1 MDFKDKK
8 AVIIANDISED
19 SPRQKENIELVK
31 SLGAEVISVLIQNI
45 QRINPKYYFGSGKIE
60 YFSNI
65 SKELKA
71 DFIVVC
77 EDLSPRQLQNVKDE
91 FDMLVIDR
99 NQLILELFNQR
110 ATTAFGKLQVEL
122 ATLSYMYPRLRGMRK
137 DMDRQ
142 FGVLGMRGA
151 GEQKLELDRR
161 VLRKRIDK
169 LKEDVKAA
177 QVVLDTKSKMRSD
190 SSIPIVSL
198 IGYSNTGKST
208 LLNRII
214 ELSGAD
220 EDKRVY
226 ADDRLFATLDT
237 HARRIELPHGG
248 DIILTD
254 TVGLISNLPHQLI
267 DAFRSTLLEIKKA
280 DLLVQVL
287 DISNKHLDVEVET
300 TENLIKDLG
309 LGDKKIIKVY
319 NKADKV
325 VDKHIYADADMVISA
340 YNDGDVRSLLKAI
353 EIELYG
359 EAVED
364 TKFFP
369 YSEAKELSLF
379 MENNQIISKKYSD
392 EGTVVTY
399 TKYLKRGLW
408 YGYKTF

>member
-142 FGVLGMRGA
+142 FGVMGMRGA

-287 DISNKHLDVEVET
+287 DISNKHLDVEIET

-353 EIELYG
+353 ELELYG

-392 EGTVVTY
+392 EGTVVIY
-399 TKYLKRGLW
+399 TKYLKRGL
-408 YGYKTF
+408 

>member
-77 EDLSPRQLQNVKDE
+77 EDLSPRQLQNVKDG

-142 FGVLGMRGA
+142 FGVMGMRGA

-177 QVVLDTKSKMRSD
+177 QVVLDTKSKMRTE
-190 SSIPIVSL
+190 SSMPIVSL

-287 DISNKHLDVEVET
+287 DISNKHLDVEIET

-353 EIELYG
+353 ELELYG

-399 TKYLKRGLW
+399 TKYLKRGL
-408 YGYKTF
+408 

>member
-19 SPRQKENIELVK
+19 SPRQKENVELVK

-142 FGVLGMRGA
+142 FGVMGMRGA

-254 TVGLISNLPHQLI
+254 TVGLISDLPHQLI

-287 DISNKHLDVEVET
+287 DISNKHLDVEIET

-353 EIELYG
+353 ELELYG

-399 TKYLKRGLW
+399 TKYLKRGL
-408 YGYKTF
+408 

>member
-142 FGVLGMRGA
+142 FGVMGMRGA

-287 DISNKHLDVEVET
+287 DISNKHLDVEIET

-340 YNDGDVRSLLKAI
+340 YSDGDVRSLLKAI

-399 TKYLKRGLW
+399 TKYLKRGL
-408 YGYKTF
+408 

>member
-142 FGVLGMRGA
+142 FGVMGMRGA

-177 QVVLDTKSKMRSD
+177 QVVLDTKSKMRTE
-190 SSIPIVSL
+190 SSMPIVSL

-287 DISNKHLDVEVET
+287 DISNKHLDVEIET

-353 EIELYG
+353 ELELYG

-392 EGTVVTY
+392 AGTVVTY
-399 TKYLKRGLW
+399 TKYLNRGL
-408 YGYKTF
+408 

>member
-142 FGVLGMRGA
+142 FGVMGMRGA

-177 QVVLDTKSKMRSD
+177 QVVLDTKSKMRTE
-190 SSIPIVSL
+190 SSMPIVSL

-248 DIILTD
+248 NIILTD

-287 DISNKHLDVEVET
+287 DISNKHLDVEIET

-353 EIELYG
+353 ELELYG

-399 TKYLKRGLW
+399 TKYLKRGL
-408 YGYKTF
+408 

>member
-19 SPRQKENIELVK
+19 SPRQKENVELVK

-142 FGVLGMRGA
+142 FGVMGMRGA

-287 DISNKHLDVEVET
+287 DISNKHLDVEIET

-399 TKYLKRGLW
+399 TKYLKRGL
-408 YGYKTF
+408 

>member
-8 AVIIANDISED
+8 AIIIANDISED
-19 SPRQKENIELVK
+19 SPRQKENIDLVK

-65 SKELKA
+65 SNELKA
-71 DFIVVC
+71 DFVVVC

-142 FGVLGMRGA
+142 FGVMGMRGA

-177 QVVLDTKSKMRSD
+177 QVVLDTKSKMRTE

-220 EDKRVY
+220 EEKRVY

-248 DIILTD
+248 EIILTD
-254 TVGLISNLPHQLI
+254 TVGLISDLPHQLV
-267 DAFRSTLLEIKKA
+267 DAFRSTLSEIKSA

-287 DISNKHLDVEVET
+287 DISNKNLDVEIET
-300 TENLIKDLG
+300 TEELIKELG

-325 VDKHIYADADMVISA
+325 TDKHIYADADMVISA
-340 YNDGDVRSLLKAI
+340 YNDADVFSLLTAI
-353 EIELYG
+353 ELELYG
-359 EAVED
+359 EAVEE

-379 MENNQIISKKYSD
+379 MERNRIISKKYSD
-392 EGTVVTY
+392 EGTEVTY
-399 TKYLKRGLW
+399 IKYLKRGL
-408 YGYKTF
+408 

>member
-8 AVIIANDISED
+8 AIIIANDISED

-65 SKELKA
+65 SSELKA
-71 DFIVVC
+71 DFVVVC

-142 FGVLGMRGA
+142 FGVMGMRGA

-177 QVVLDTKSKMRSD
+177 QVVLDTKSKMRTE

-220 EDKRVY
+220 EEKRVY

-248 DIILTD
+248 EIILTD
-254 TVGLISNLPHQLI
+254 TVGLISNLPHQLV
-267 DAFRSTLLEIKKA
+267 DAFRSTLSEIKSA

-287 DISNKHLDVEVET
+287 DISNKNLDVEIET
-300 TENLIKDLG
+300 TEELIKELG

-325 VDKHIYADADMVISA
+325 TDKHIYSDADMVISA
-340 YNDGDVRSLLKAI
+340 YNDGDVLGLLTAV
-353 EIELYG
+353 ELELYG
-359 EAVED
+359 EAVEE

-379 MENNQIISKKYSD
+379 MEKNRIISKKYSD
-392 EGTVVTY
+392 EGTEVTY
-399 TKYLKRGLW
+399 INYLKRGL
-408 YGYKTF
+408 

>member
-142 FGVLGMRGA
+142 FGVMGMRGA

-177 QVVLDTKSKMRSD
+177 QVVLDTKSKMRTE
-190 SSIPIVSL
+190 SSMPIVSL

-280 DLLVQVL
+280 NLLVQVL
-287 DISNKHLDVEVET
+287 DISNKHLDVEIET

-353 EIELYG
+353 ELELYG

-399 TKYLKRGLW
+399 TKYLKRGL
-408 YGYKTF
+408 

>member
-8 AVIIANDISED
+8 AIIIANDISED

-71 DFIVVC
+71 DFVVVC

-142 FGVLGMRGA
+142 FGVMGMRGA

-177 QVVLDTKSKMRSD
+177 QVVLDTKSKMRTE

-220 EDKRVY
+220 EEKRVY

-248 DIILTD
+248 EIILTD
-254 TVGLISNLPHQLI
+254 TVGFISDLPHQLV
-267 DAFRSTLLEIKKA
+267 DAFRSTLSEIKNA

-287 DISNKHLDVEVET
+287 DISNKNLDVEIET
-300 TENLIKDLG
+300 TEELIKELG

-325 VDKHIYADADMVISA
+325 TDKHIYADADMVISA
-340 YNDGDVRSLLKAI
+340 YNDGDVLSLLTAI
-353 EIELYG
+353 ELELYG
-359 EAVED
+359 EAVEE

-379 MENNQIISKKYSD
+379 MEKNRIISKKYSD
-392 EGTVVTY
+392 EGTEVTY
-399 TKYLKRGLW
+399 IKYLKRGL
-408 YGYKTF
+408 

>member
-31 SLGAEVISVLIQNI
+31 SLGAEVISVLIQNV

-142 FGVLGMRGA
+142 FGVMGMRGA

-287 DISNKHLDVEVET
+287 DISNKHLDVEIET

-353 EIELYG
+353 ELELYG

-399 TKYLKRGLW
+399 TKYLKRGL
-408 YGYKTF
+408 

>member
-8 AVIIANDISED
+8 AIIIANDISED

-65 SKELKA
+65 SNELKA
-71 DFIVVC
+71 DFVVVC

-142 FGVLGMRGA
+142 FGVMGMRGA

-177 QVVLDTKSKMRSD
+177 QVVLDTKSKMRTE

-220 EDKRVY
+220 EEKRVY

-248 DIILTD
+248 EIILTD
-254 TVGLISNLPHQLI
+254 TVGLISDLPHQLV
-267 DAFRSTLLEIKKA
+267 DAFRSTLSEIKSA

-287 DISNKHLDVEVET
+287 DISNKNLDVEIET
-300 TENLIKDLG
+300 TEELIKELG

-325 VDKHIYADADMVISA
+325 TDKHIYADADMVISA
-340 YNDGDVRSLLKAI
+340 YNDADVLGLLTAI
-353 EIELYG
+353 ELELYG
-359 EAVED
+359 EAVEE

-379 MENNQIISKKYSD
+379 MEKNRIISKKYSD
-392 EGTVVTY
+392 EGTEVTY
-399 TKYLKRGLW
+399 INYLKRGL
-408 YGYKTF
+408 

>member
-8 AVIIANDISED
+8 AIIIANDISED

-65 SKELKA
+65 SSELKA
-71 DFIVVC
+71 DFVVVC

-142 FGVLGMRGA
+142 FGVMGMRGA

-177 QVVLDTKSKMRSD
+177 QVVLDTKSKMRTE

-220 EDKRVY
+220 EEKRVY

-248 DIILTD
+248 EIILTD
-254 TVGLISNLPHQLI
+254 TVGLISDLPHQLV
-267 DAFRSTLLEIKKA
+267 DAFRSTLSEIKSA

-287 DISNKHLDVEVET
+287 DISNKNLDVEIET
-300 TENLIKDLG
+300 TEELIKELG

-325 VDKHIYADADMVISA
+325 TDKHIYADADMVISA
-340 YNDGDVRSLLKAI
+340 YNDGDVLGLLTAI
-353 EIELYG
+353 ELELYG
-359 EAVED
+359 EAVEE

-369 YSEAKELSLF
+369 YSESKELSLF
-379 MENNQIISKKYSD
+379 MEKNRIISKKYSD
-392 EGTVVTY
+392 EGTAVTY
-399 TKYLKRGLW
+399 IKYLKRGL
-408 YGYKTF
+408 

>member
-142 FGVLGMRGA
+142 FGVMGMRGA

-177 QVVLDTKSKMRSD
+177 QVVLDTKSKMRTE
-190 SSIPIVSL
+190 SSMPIVSL

-248 DIILTD
+248 NIILTD

-287 DISNKHLDVEVET
+287 DISNKHLDVEIET
-300 TENLIKDLG
+300 TEKLIKDLG

-353 EIELYG
+353 ELELYG

-399 TKYLKRGLW
+399 TKYLKRGL
-408 YGYKTF
+408 

>member
-8 AVIIANDISED
+8 AIIIANDISED

-65 SKELKA
+65 SNELKA
-71 DFIVVC
+71 DFVVVC

-142 FGVLGMRGA
+142 FGVMGMRGA

-177 QVVLDTKSKMRSD
+177 QVVLDTKSKMRTE

-220 EDKRVY
+220 EEKRVY

-248 DIILTD
+248 EIILTD
-254 TVGLISNLPHQLI
+254 TVGLISDLPHQLV
-267 DAFRSTLLEIKKA
+267 DAFRSTLSEIKNA

-287 DISNKHLDVEVET
+287 DISNKNLDVEIET
-300 TENLIKDLG
+300 TEELIKELG

-325 VDKHIYADADMVISA
+325 TDKHIYADADMVISA
-340 YNDGDVRSLLKAI
+340 YNDGDVLGLLTAI
-353 EIELYG
+353 ELELYG
-359 EAVED
+359 EAVEE

-379 MENNQIISKKYSD
+379 MEKNRIISKKYSD
-392 EGTVVTY
+392 EGTEVTY
-399 TKYLKRGLW
+399 IKYLKRGL
-408 YGYKTF
+408 

>member
-65 SKELKA
+65 SSELKA
-71 DFIVVC
+71 DFVVVC

-142 FGVLGMRGA
+142 FGVMGMRGA

-177 QVVLDTKSKMRSD
+177 QVVLDTKSKMRTE

-220 EDKRVY
+220 EEKRVY

-248 DIILTD
+248 EIILTD
-254 TVGLISNLPHQLI
+254 TVGLISDLPHQLV
-267 DAFRSTLLEIKKA
+267 DAFRSTLSEIKSA

-287 DISNKHLDVEVET
+287 DISNKNLDVEIET
-300 TENLIKDLG
+300 TEELIKELG

-325 VDKHIYADADMVISA
+325 TDKHIYADADMVISA
-340 YNDGDVRSLLKAI
+340 YNDGDVLGLLTAV
-353 EIELYG
+353 ELELYG
-359 EAVED
+359 EAVEE

-379 MENNQIISKKYSD
+379 MEKNRIISKKYSD
-392 EGTVVTY
+392 EGTEVTY
-399 TKYLKRGLW
+399 INYLKRGL
-408 YGYKTF
+408 

>member
-142 FGVLGMRGA
+142 FGVMGMRGA

-254 TVGLISNLPHQLI
+254 TVGLIGNLPHQLI

-287 DISNKHLDVEVET
+287 DISNKHLDVEIET

-353 EIELYG
+353 ELELYG

-399 TKYLKRGLW
+399 TKYLKRGL
-408 YGYKTF
+408 

>member
-142 FGVLGMRGA
+142 FGVMGMRGA

-280 DLLVQVL
+280 NLLVQVL
-287 DISNKHLDVEVET
+287 DISNKHLDVEIET

-340 YNDGDVRSLLKAI
+340 YNDGDVMSLLKAI
-353 EIELYG
+353 ELELYG

-399 TKYLKRGLW
+399 TKYLKRGL
-408 YGYKTF
+408 

>member
-19 SPRQKENIELVK
+19 SPRQKENVELVK

-142 FGVLGMRGA
+142 FGVMGMRGA

-177 QVVLDTKSKMRSD
+177 QVVLDTKSKMRTE
-190 SSIPIVSL
+190 SSMPIVSL

-280 DLLVQVL
+280 NLLVQVL
-287 DISNKHLDVEVET
+287 DISNKHLDVEIET

-353 EIELYG
+353 ELELYG

-399 TKYLKRGLW
+399 TKYLKRGL
-408 YGYKTF
+408 

>member
-142 FGVLGMRGA
+142 FGVMGMRGA

-254 TVGLISNLPHQLI
+254 TVGLIRNLPHQLI

-287 DISNKHLDVEVET
+287 DISNKHLDVEIET

-340 YNDGDVRSLLKAI
+340 YNDGDVRGLLKAI
-353 EIELYG
+353 ELELYG

-399 TKYLKRGLW
+399 TKYLKRGL
-408 YGYKTF
+408 

>member
-8 AVIIANDISED
+8 AIIIANDISED

-65 SKELKA
+65 SSELKA
-71 DFIVVC
+71 DFVVVC

-142 FGVLGMRGA
+142 FGVMGMRGA

-177 QVVLDTKSKMRSD
+177 QVVLDTKSKMRTE

-220 EDKRVY
+220 EEKRVY

-248 DIILTD
+248 EIILTD
-254 TVGLISNLPHQLI
+254 TVGLISDLPHQLV
-267 DAFRSTLLEIKKA
+267 DAFRSTLSEIKSA

-287 DISNKHLDVEVET
+287 DISNKNLDVEVET
-300 TENLIKDLG
+300 TEELIKELG

-325 VDKHIYADADMVISA
+325 TDKHIYADADMVISA
-340 YNDGDVRSLLKAI
+340 YNDGDVLGLLTAI
-353 EIELYG
+353 ELELYG
-359 EAVED
+359 EAVEE

-379 MENNQIISKKYSD
+379 MEKNRIISKKYSD
-392 EGTVVTY
+392 EGTEVTY
-399 TKYLKRGLW
+399 IKYLKRGL
-408 YGYKTF
+408 

>member
-8 AVIIANDISED
+8 AIIIANDISED

-65 SKELKA
+65 SSELKA
-71 DFIVVC
+71 DFVVVC

-142 FGVLGMRGA
+142 FGVMGMRGA

-177 QVVLDTKSKMRSD
+177 QVVLDTKSKMRTE

-220 EDKRVY
+220 EEKRVY

-248 DIILTD
+248 EIILTD
-254 TVGLISNLPHQLI
+254 TVGLISDLPHQLV
-267 DAFRSTLLEIKKA
+267 DAFRSTLSEIKSA
-280 DLLVQVL
+280 DFLVQVL
-287 DISNKHLDVEVET
+287 DISNKNLDVEIET
-300 TENLIKDLG
+300 TEELIKELG

-325 VDKHIYADADMVISA
+325 TDKHIYADADMVISA
-340 YNDGDVRSLLKAI
+340 YNDGDVLGLLTAI
-353 EIELYG
+353 ELELYG
-359 EAVED
+359 EAVEE

-379 MENNQIISKKYSD
+379 MEKNRIISKKYSD
-392 EGTVVTY
+392 EGTEVTY
-399 TKYLKRGLW
+399 IKYLKRGL
-408 YGYKTF
+408 

>member
-142 FGVLGMRGA
+142 FGVMGMRGA

-169 LKEDVKAA
+169 LKEYVKAA
-177 QVVLDTKSKMRSD
+177 QVVLDTKSKMRTE
-190 SSIPIVSL
+190 SSMPIVSL

-287 DISNKHLDVEVET
+287 DISNKHLDVEIET

-353 EIELYG
+353 ELELYG

-399 TKYLKRGLW
+399 TKYLKRGL
-408 YGYKTF
+408 

>member
-8 AVIIANDISED
+8 AIIIANDISED

-65 SKELKA
+65 SSELKA
-71 DFIVVC
+71 DFVVVC

-142 FGVLGMRGA
+142 FGVMGMRGA

-177 QVVLDTKSKMRSD
+177 QVVLDTKSKMRTE

-220 EDKRVY
+220 EEKRVY

-248 DIILTD
+248 EIILTD
-254 TVGLISNLPHQLI
+254 TVGLISDLPHQLV
-267 DAFRSTLLEIKKA
+267 DAFRSTLSEIKSA

-287 DISNKHLDVEVET
+287 DISNKNLDVEIET
-300 TENLIKDLG
+300 TEELIKELG

-325 VDKHIYADADMVISA
+325 TDKHIYADADMVISA
-340 YNDGDVRSLLKAI
+340 YNDGDVLGLLTAV
-353 EIELYG
+353 ELELYG
-359 EAVED
+359 EAVEE

-379 MENNQIISKKYSD
+379 MERNRIISKKYSD
-392 EGTVVTY
+392 EGTEVTY
-399 TKYLKRGLW
+399 IKYLKRGL
-408 YGYKTF
+408 

>member
-8 AVIIANDISED
+8 AIIIANDISED
-19 SPRQKENIELVK
+19 SPRQKENIDLVK

-65 SKELKA
+65 SSELKA
-71 DFIVVC
+71 DFVVVC

-142 FGVLGMRGA
+142 FGVMGMRGA

-177 QVVLDTKSKMRSD
+177 QVVLDTKSKMRTE

-220 EDKRVY
+220 EEKRVY

-248 DIILTD
+248 EIILTD
-254 TVGLISNLPHQLI
+254 TVGLISDLPHQLV
-267 DAFRSTLLEIKKA
+267 DAFRSTLSEIKSA

-287 DISNKHLDVEVET
+287 DISNKNLDVEIET
-300 TENLIKDLG
+300 TEELIKELG

-325 VDKHIYADADMVISA
+325 TDKHIYADADMVISA
-340 YNDGDVRSLLKAI
+340 YNDADVLGLLTAV
-353 EIELYG
+353 ELELYG
-359 EAVED
+359 EAVEE

-379 MENNQIISKKYSD
+379 MEKNRIISKKYSD
-392 EGTVVTY
+392 EGTEVTY
-399 TKYLKRGLW
+399 IKYLKRGL
-408 YGYKTF
+408 

>member
-8 AVIIANDISED
+8 AIIIANDISED

-65 SKELKA
+65 SSELKA
-71 DFIVVC
+71 DFVVVC

-142 FGVLGMRGA
+142 FGVMGMRGA

-177 QVVLDTKSKMRSD
+177 QVVLDTKSKMRTE

-220 EDKRVY
+220 EEKRVY

-248 DIILTD
+248 EIILTD
-254 TVGLISNLPHQLI
+254 TVGLISELPHQLV
-267 DAFRSTLLEIKKA
+267 DAFRSTLSEIKSA

-287 DISNKHLDVEVET
+287 DISNKNLDVEIET
-300 TENLIKDLG
+300 TEELIKELG

-325 VDKHIYADADMVISA
+325 TDKHIYADADMVISA
-340 YNDGDVRSLLKAI
+340 YNDADVLGLLTAI
-353 EIELYG
+353 ELELYG
-359 EAVED
+359 EAVEE

-379 MENNQIISKKYSD
+379 MEKNRIISKKYSD
-392 EGTVVTY
+392 EGTEVTY
-399 TKYLKRGLW
+399 IKYLKRGL
-408 YGYKTF
+408 

>member
-142 FGVLGMRGA
+142 FGVMGMRGA
-151 GEQKLELDRR
+151 GEQKLEIDRR

-287 DISNKHLDVEVET
+287 DISNKHLDVEIET

-353 EIELYG
+353 ELELYG

-399 TKYLKRGLW
+399 TKYLKRGL
-408 YGYKTF
+408 

>member
-8 AVIIANDISED
+8 AIIIANDISED
-19 SPRQKENIELVK
+19 SPRQKENVELVK

-71 DFIVVC
+71 DFVVVC

-142 FGVLGMRGA
+142 FGVMGMRGA

-177 QVVLDTKSKMRSD
+177 QVVLDTKSKMRTE

-220 EDKRVY
+220 EEKRVY

-248 DIILTD
+248 EIILTD
-254 TVGLISNLPHQLI
+254 TVGLISDLPHQLV
-267 DAFRSTLLEIKKA
+267 DAFRSTLSEIKSA
-280 DLLVQVL
+280 NLLVQVL
-287 DISNKHLDVEVET
+287 DISNKNLDVEIET
-300 TENLIKDLG
+300 TEELIKELG

-325 VDKHIYADADMVISA
+325 TDKHIYADADMVISA
-340 YNDGDVRSLLKAI
+340 YNDGDVLSLLTAI

-359 EAVED
+359 EAVEE

-379 MENNQIISKKYSD
+379 MEKNRIISKKYSD
-392 EGTVVTY
+392 EGTEVTY
-399 TKYLKRGLW
+399 IKYLKRGL
-408 YGYKTF
+408 

>member
-8 AVIIANDISED
+8 AIIIANDISED

-65 SKELKA
+65 SSELKA
-71 DFIVVC
+71 DFVVVC

-142 FGVLGMRGA
+142 FGVMGMRGA

-177 QVVLDTKSKMRSD
+177 QVVLDTKSKMRTE

-220 EDKRVY
+220 EEKRVY

-248 DIILTD
+248 EIILTD
-254 TVGLISNLPHQLI
+254 TVGLISDLPHQLV
-267 DAFRSTLLEIKKA
+267 DAFRSTLSEIKSA

-287 DISNKHLDVEVET
+287 DISNKNLDVEIET
-300 TENLIKDLG
+300 TEELIKELG

-325 VDKHIYADADMVISA
+325 TDKHIYADADMVISA
-340 YNDGDVRSLLKAI
+340 YNDADVLGLLTAI
-353 EIELYG
+353 ELELYG
-359 EAVED
+359 EAVEE

-379 MENNQIISKKYSD
+379 MEKNRIISKKYSD
-392 EGTVVTY
+392 EGTEVTY
-399 TKYLKRGLW
+399 IKYLKRGL
-408 YGYKTF
+408 

>member
-142 FGVLGMRGA
+142 FGVMGMRGA

-177 QVVLDTKSKMRSD
+177 QVVLDTKSKMRAD

-254 TVGLISNLPHQLI
+254 TVGLISDLPHQLI

-287 DISNKHLDVEVET
+287 DISNKHLDVEIET

-353 EIELYG
+353 ELELYG

-399 TKYLKRGLW
+399 TKYLKRGL
-408 YGYKTF
+408 

>member
-8 AVIIANDISED
+8 AIIIANDISED
-19 SPRQKENIELVK
+19 SPRQKENVELVK

-65 SKELKA
+65 SSELKA
-71 DFIVVC
+71 DFVVVC

-142 FGVLGMRGA
+142 FGVMGMRGA

-177 QVVLDTKSKMRSD
+177 QVVLDTKSKMRTE

-220 EDKRVY
+220 EEKRVY

-248 DIILTD
+248 EIILTD
-254 TVGLISNLPHQLI
+254 TVGLISDLPHQLV
-267 DAFRSTLLEIKKA
+267 DAFRSTLSEIKSA
-280 DLLVQVL
+280 NLLVQVL
-287 DISNKHLDVEVET
+287 DISNKNLDVEIET
-300 TENLIKDLG
+300 TEELIKELG

-325 VDKHIYADADMVISA
+325 TDKHIYADADMVISA
-340 YNDGDVRSLLKAI
+340 YNDADVFSLLTAI
-353 EIELYG
+353 ELELYG
-359 EAVED
+359 EAVEE

-379 MENNQIISKKYSD
+379 MERNRIISKKYSD
-392 EGTVVTY
+392 EGTEVTY
-399 TKYLKRGLW
+399 IKYLKRGL
-408 YGYKTF
+408 

>member
-65 SKELKA
+65 SKEIKA

-142 FGVLGMRGA
+142 FGVMGMRGA

-177 QVVLDTKSKMRSD
+177 QVVLDTKSKMRTE
-190 SSIPIVSL
+190 SSMPIVSL

-287 DISNKHLDVEVET
+287 DISNKHLDVEIET

-353 EIELYG
+353 ELELYG

-399 TKYLKRGLW
+399 TKYLKRGL
-408 YGYKTF
+408 

>member
-8 AVIIANDISED
+8 AIIIANDISED

-65 SKELKA
+65 SDELKA
-71 DFIVVC
+71 DFVVVC

-142 FGVLGMRGA
+142 FGVMGMRGA

-177 QVVLDTKSKMRSD
+177 QVVLDTKSKMRTE

-220 EDKRVY
+220 EEKRVY

-248 DIILTD
+248 EIILTD
-254 TVGLISNLPHQLI
+254 TVGLISNLPHQLV
-267 DAFRSTLLEIKKA
+267 DAFRSTLSEIKSA

-287 DISNKHLDVEVET
+287 DISNKNLDVEIET
-300 TENLIKDLG
+300 TEELIKELG

-325 VDKHIYADADMVISA
+325 TDKHIYADADMVISA
-340 YNDGDVRSLLKAI
+340 YNDADVLSLLTAI
-353 EIELYG
+353 ELELYG
-359 EAVED
+359 EAVEE

-379 MENNQIISKKYSD
+379 MERNRIISKKYSD
-392 EGTVVTY
+392 EGTEVTY
-399 TKYLKRGLW
+399 IKYLKRGL
-408 YGYKTF
+408 

>member
-142 FGVLGMRGA
+142 FGVMGMRGA

-287 DISNKHLDVEVET
+287 DISNKHLDVEIET

-340 YNDGDVRSLLKAI
+340 YNDGEVRSLLKAI
-353 EIELYG
+353 ELELYG

-399 TKYLKRGLW
+399 TKYLKRGL
-408 YGYKTF
+408 

>member
-8 AVIIANDISED
+8 AIIIANDISED

-65 SKELKA
+65 SSELKA
-71 DFIVVC
+71 DFVVVC

-142 FGVLGMRGA
+142 FGVMGMRGA

-177 QVVLDTKSKMRSD
+177 QVVLDTKSKMRTE

-220 EDKRVY
+220 EEKRVY

-248 DIILTD
+248 EIILTD
-254 TVGLISNLPHQLI
+254 TVGLISDLPHQLV
-267 DAFRSTLLEIKKA
+267 DAFRSTLSEIKSA

-287 DISNKHLDVEVET
+287 DISNKNLDVEIET
-300 TENLIKDLG
+300 TEELIKELG

-325 VDKHIYADADMVISA
+325 TDKHIYADADMVISA
-340 YNDGDVRSLLKAI
+340 YNDGDVLGLLTAI
-353 EIELYG
+353 ELELYG
-359 EAVED
+359 EAVEE

-379 MENNQIISKKYSD
+379 MEKNRIISKKYSE
-392 EGTVVTY
+392 EGTEVTY
-399 TKYLKRGLW
+399 IKYLKRGL
-408 YGYKTF
+408 

>member
-8 AVIIANDISED
+8 AIILANDISED
-19 SPRQKENIELVK
+19 SPRQKENIDLVK

-65 SKELKA
+65 SSELKA
-71 DFIVVC
+71 DFVVVC

-142 FGVLGMRGA
+142 FGVMGMRGA

-177 QVVLDTKSKMRSD
+177 QVVLDTKSKMRTE

-220 EDKRVY
+220 EEKRVY

-248 DIILTD
+248 EIILTD
-254 TVGLISNLPHQLI
+254 TVGLISDLPHQLV
-267 DAFRSTLLEIKKA
+267 DAFRSTLSEIKSA

-287 DISNKHLDVEVET
+287 DISNKNLDVEIET
-300 TENLIKDLG
+300 TEELIKELG

-325 VDKHIYADADMVISA
+325 TDKHIYADADMVISA
-340 YNDGDVRSLLKAI
+340 YNDADVLSLLTAI
-353 EIELYG
+353 ELELYG
-359 EAVED
+359 EAVEE

-379 MENNQIISKKYSD
+379 MERNRIISKKYSD
-392 EGTVVTY
+392 EGTEVTY
-399 TKYLKRGLW
+399 IKYLKRGL
-408 YGYKTF
+408 

>member
-142 FGVLGMRGA
+142 FGVMGMRGA

-177 QVVLDTKSKMRSD
+177 QVVLDTKSKMRTE

-399 TKYLKRGLW
+399 TKYLKRGL
-408 YGYKTF
+408 

>member
-8 AVIIANDISED
+8 AIIIANDISED

-65 SKELKA
+65 SSELKA
-71 DFIVVC
+71 DFVVVC

-142 FGVLGMRGA
+142 FGVMGMRGA

-177 QVVLDTKSKMRSD
+177 QVVLDTKSKMRTE

-220 EDKRVY
+220 EEKRVY

-248 DIILTD
+248 EIILTD
-254 TVGLISNLPHQLI
+254 TVGLISDLPHQLV
-267 DAFRSTLLEIKKA
+267 DAFRSTLSEIKSA

-287 DISNKHLDVEVET
+287 DISNKNLDVEIET
-300 TENLIKDLG
+300 TEELIKELG

-325 VDKHIYADADMVISA
+325 TDKHIYADADMVISA
-340 YNDGDVRSLLKAI
+340 YNDGDVLGLLTAI
-353 EIELYG
+353 ELELYG
-359 EAVED
+359 EAVEE

-379 MENNQIISKKYSD
+379 MEKNRIISEKYSD
-392 EGTVVTY
+392 EGTEVTY
-399 TKYLKRGLW
+399 IKYLKRGL
-408 YGYKTF
+408 

>member
-142 FGVLGMRGA
+142 FGVMGMRGA

-177 QVVLDTKSKMRSD
+177 QVVLDTKSKMRTE
-190 SSIPIVSL
+190 SSMPIVSL

-287 DISNKHLDVEVET
+287 DISNKHLDVEIET
-300 TENLIKDLG
+300 TDNLIKDLG

-340 YNDGDVRSLLKAI
+340 YNDGDVMSLLKAI
-353 EIELYG
+353 ELELYG

-399 TKYLKRGLW
+399 TKYLKRGL
-408 YGYKTF
+408 